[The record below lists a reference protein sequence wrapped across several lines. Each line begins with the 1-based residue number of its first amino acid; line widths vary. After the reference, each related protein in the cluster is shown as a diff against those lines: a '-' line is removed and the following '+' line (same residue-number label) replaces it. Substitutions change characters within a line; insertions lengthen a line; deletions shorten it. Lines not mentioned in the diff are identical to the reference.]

1 MASLLNNPA
10 LLAGFPDWSLLPK
23 YERIYQHLT
32 KVDIPN
38 RPPTLP
44 TIYEFNDQVPHPPRH
59 LLDVAK
65 PHKTYV
71 YVYDSSKDGATFAN
85 LLAHLHQIP
94 QGPSDQM
101 EETGIYMWFKRI
113 ILLTIDL
120 SGLLLL
126 SPGTW
131 LLARDLHGVGDPVK
145 DVLQAYVPQS

>member
-44 TIYEFNDQVPHPPRH
+44 TIYEFNDQVPHPLRH

-94 QGPSDQM
+94 QGTSDQM
-101 EETGIYMWFKRI
+101 EEKGN
-113 ILLTIDL
+113 
-120 SGLLLL
+120 
-126 SPGTW
+126 
-131 LLARDLHGVGDPVK
+131 
-145 DVLQAYVPQS
+145 YV